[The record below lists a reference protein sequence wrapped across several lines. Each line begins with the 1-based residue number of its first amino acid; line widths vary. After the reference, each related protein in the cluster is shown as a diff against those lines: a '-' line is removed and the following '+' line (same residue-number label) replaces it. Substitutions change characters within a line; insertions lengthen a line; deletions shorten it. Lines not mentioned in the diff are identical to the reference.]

1 VPTNTNLPAHK
12 PEQVV
17 ILADLQAL
25 FFDLDDM
32 HRPTRNVEWVMEFLK
47 GQGIKRSLDFFSLEK
62 LMSIGSVST
71 VETNDSQTSIFFQIF
86 AMAKQVMSMKS
97 YFETKASLDFE
108 KIPKFMNWAI
118 GPMTTKV

>member
-1 VPTNTNLPAHK
+1 
-12 PEQVV
+12 
-17 ILADLQAL
+17 
-25 FFDLDDM
+25 
-32 HRPTRNVEWVMEFLK
+32 MEFPK

-108 KIPKFMNWAI
+108 KIPKFMN
-118 GPMTTKV
+118 